1 MDYDITEDHWQRR
14 ALELQQRLHAEIP
27 LAHSMKI
34 EVSSYSARAL
44 TLRAPLAA
52 NINHKHTAFGGSL
65 YSLAVL
71 TGWGLISLLLADSRQ
86 AGEIVIQNA
95 SIQYQRAIED
105 DFEATCVLPGD
116 DSVAQF
122 LGTLSRRDRARLLLE
137 VTIGA
142 PEQPAVVF
150 SGNYVVHVPKNG

>member
-1 MDYDITEDHWQRR
+1 MDYDINHDHWRRR
-14 ALELQQRLHAEIP
+14 ALELQQRLHTEIP
-27 LAHSMKI
+27 LAHSMQI
-34 EVSSYSARAL
+34 EVSGYSGRAL

-71 TGWGLISLLLADSRQ
+71 AGWGLISLLLADSRQ

-95 SIQYQRAIED
+95 SIQYQRAIAE

-116 DSVAQF
+116 DLVAQF
-122 LGTLSRRDRARLLLE
+122 LDTLSRRDRARLLLE

-142 PEQPAVVF
+142 PEQPAVLF
-150 SGNYVVHVPKNG
+150 SGNYVVHAPKNG